1 MKPPVN
7 LESLMEEWSKDCVV
21 DETEPS
27 REMAKI
33 PRLHSKYLNILT
45 HHKLVA
51 KKLKN
56 DYDKLRKIKLDY
68 YSGDLNDPEDLEK
81 YGFTEPMMKKIYKPD
96 MSSWL
101 DSDADLN
108 KILLKKIVHDE
119 VVSYCESVLKE
130 LHSRTFQIKSFMEWE
145 RYIGNS

>member
-81 YGFTEPMMKKIYKPD
+81 YGLEPMMKKVLRSDIQ
-96 MSSWL
+96 MWL
-101 DSDADLN
+101 DSDQDLN
-108 KILLKKIVHDE
+108 NLLLKKVIHE
-119 VVSYCESVLKE
+119 E
-130 LHSRTFQIKSFMEWE
+130 IP
-145 RYIGNS
+145 